1 MTQWRDP
8 MNSSAVSPGRAGLLL
23 LTGQMLPLIDTSIA
37 NVALDS
43 ITQSLNASAT
53 QLALIVAL
61 YGVAFAVCLAL
72 GSKLGD
78 NYGRRRLF
86 MWGWR
91 FLASP
96 PCCAGWRTPS
106 RRCWRHARC
115 RALARR

>member
-1 MTQWRDP
+1 
-8 MNSSAVSPGRAGLLL
+8 PGRAGLFLL

-53 QLALIVAL
+53 QLELIVAL
-61 YGVAFAVCLAL
+61 YGVAFAVCLAM

-86 MWGWR
+86 MWGVAI
-91 FLASP
+91 FGVAS
-96 PCCAGWRTPS
+96 
-106 RRCWRHARC
+106 
-115 RALARR
+115 L